1 LNIEEAK
8 RYAEAIRTINRYEIS
23 TPMKDSDRLLQIE
36 GGKPKITCEI
46 SPTLLEY
53 AGRCATYLE
62 FIRQLGTLRFT
73 EDGRSAK
80 RIPGEDAKQP
90 LRNDLLLG
98 TTPKIYQQLGF
109 QADPLLYTRRH
120 ALKALAPKA
129 SKGEQFRHNHGIDP
143 KLMCQVPLLLED
155 PVLIYNSPNS
165 NSRICVV
172 LNQVDGDKSPL
183 LAVLQPN
190 SKSGLHDGMR
200 YANSN
205 FLITV
210 FGKNN
215 VDSQLRYKVPPSEV
229 LYINKEK
236 SQEIERISGIQ
247 FPRDYSSLDSNTIIR
262 LPRCIC
268 ND

>member
-1 LNIEEAK
+1 MFLKELLNHRTARIGSCQVVGSPKCAVEAC
-8 RYAEAIRTINRYEIS
+8 
-23 TPMKDSDRLLQIE
+23 RLVDLHR
-36 GGKPKITCEI
+36 C
-46 SPTLLEY
+46 SPIFY
-53 AGRCATYLE
+53 
-62 FIRQLGTLRFT
+62 
-73 EDGRSAK
+73 
-80 RIPGEDAKQP
+80 
-90 LRNDLLLG
+90 
-98 TTPKIYQQLGF
+98 
-109 QADPLLYTRRH
+109 H
-120 ALKALAPKA
+120 KA

-268 ND
+268 NDGYEPRPWLDHAKGRSRHHEPQQHRRDTEANDRAGVPDMATVLKDAAASKGHREQRVQRSGHDGR

>member
-1 LNIEEAK
+1 
-8 RYAEAIRTINRYEIS
+8 
-23 TPMKDSDRLLQIE
+23 
-36 GGKPKITCEI
+36 
-46 SPTLLEY
+46 
-53 AGRCATYLE
+53 
-62 FIRQLGTLRFT
+62 
-73 EDGRSAK
+73 
-80 RIPGEDAKQP
+80 
-90 LRNDLLLG
+90 
-98 TTPKIYQQLGF
+98 
-109 QADPLLYTRRH
+109 
-120 ALKALAPKA
+120 
-129 SKGEQFRHNHGIDP
+129 
-143 KLMCQVPLLLED
+143 MCQVPLLLED

-268 ND
+268 NDGYEPRPWLDHAKGRSRHHEHKQHRRETEADDRAGVTDMATVLKDAAASKGHREQRVQRSGHDGR